1 MEEVIAGR
9 PSMPGRGLSDSVYRR
24 VGWEATL
31 ESPLR
36 FTRKYYGSP
45 GGRVQV
51 YGCGPGCLVVSLL
64 LSIGLTI
71 LVNVLIRLF

>member
-1 MEEVIAGR
+1 M
-9 PSMPGRGLSDSVYRR
+9 
-24 VGWEATL
+24 
-31 ESPLR
+31 R

-51 YGCGPGCLVVSLL
+51 YGCGPSCLVVSLL